1 MEKDWRELRP
11 FNAGKTADDF
21 FTRRGSA
28 GKRYS
33 LVYEMKMFF
42 FFFISYN
49 EWEGRDTGTSAYSG
63 TTLSEVGEFY
73 FFY

>member
-1 MEKDWRELRP
+1 MCKEKEKWKSNDKNCGHLL
-11 FNAGKTADDF
+11 NAGKTADAF

-49 EWEGRDTGTSAYSG
+49 E
-63 TTLSEVGEFY
+63 
-73 FFY
+73 